1 MTPLSCEKHDEIATV
16 CSAAAGVRHLAQLL
30 LDHGVVG
37 DGDALLVNV
46 SKATLVHQLAD
57 GLDVGGAV
65 GDVCV
70 DGAQHVKGGLVET
83 QEDAVVDLAQA
94 QQLQNLAGLGVDT
107 VDTVGGALDR
117 AAHHGHAQQKP
128 RVAKLKEGGAEMK
141 E

>member
-1 MTPLSCEKHDEIATV
+1 MKSMMKLRQF
-16 CSAAAGVRHLAQLL
+16 AALQLAYLAQLL

-94 QQLQNLAGLGVDT
+94 QQLQNLAGLGVNT
-107 VDTVGGALDR
+107 VDT
-117 AAHHGHAQQKP
+117 AQP
-128 RVAKLKEGGAEMK
+128 RSAVTG
-141 E
+141 